1 MLLFLTEL
9 KKDDPFRP
17 LCILIAIMKIF
28 PLLIIILFTMHNSPG
43 AEDRVKESTAGFKK
57 WDKNGDGFLIREEV
71 PEGPRRIFDQVD
83 RDKNGKVSLEEHL
96 LATTGQ
102 APREREAIGNIT
114 ESNIKRHVINQKWPQ
129 EADGIDREYFV
140 SMPVKGKHKLPVVF
154 LFHGNGGQAQNLI
167 KGWSRRLKDHIVVA
181 PQGYRRSW
189 NISDEASRAP
199 DTRYFMEIVRDLASH
214 YPRARLSGISMIGFS
229 NGAGYI
235 FRLLIEVD
243 EPQLISNAIPV
254 ISSMVTEQ
262 HHNSAF
268 WKRSDDVTAD
278 YDIKVQPVTKSNIL
292 TVHGTRD
299 RIVPYEGGKR
309 GRNAM
314 HLSAQETAYYW
325 AQQKGY
331 KGKQLP
337 DQNGREV
344 SPGII
349 SYDYKAQNVN
359 HLKVIGA
366 GHDLGEKGRQV
377 EEMIQ
382 DFIRDGKIKKAY

>member
-1 MLLFLTEL
+1 
-9 KKDDPFRP
+9 
-17 LCILIAIMKIF
+17 MKIF
-28 PLLIIILFTMHNSPG
+28 PLLIIILFTMHNSSG

-102 APREREAIGNIT
+102 APSERESKGNIT
-114 ESNIKRHVINQKWPQ
+114 EKSIKRHVINQKWPQ

-140 SMPVKGKHKLPVVF
+140 SMPAKGKHKLPVVF

-199 DTRYFMEIVRDLASH
+199 DTRYFMEIVKDLATH
-214 YPRARLSGISMIGFS
+214 YPRAKLSGISMIGFS

-243 EPQLISNAIPV
+243 DPQLISNAIPV

-268 WKRSDDVTAD
+268 WKRSDDGTAD
-278 YDIKVQPVTKSNIL
+278 YDIKVKPITKSNIL
-292 TVHGTRD
+292 TIHGTRD
-299 RIVPYEGGKR
+299 RIVPYGGGKR
-309 GRNAM
+309 GRNAL
-314 HLSAQETAYYW
+314 HLSAQETAYLW

-337 DQNGREV
+337 DQSGREV

-349 SYDYKAQNVN
+349 SYDYKAQNVT
-359 HLKVIGA
+359 HLKVVGA

-382 DFIRDGKIKKAY
+382 DFIRNGKIKKTY